1 MNANQSAVIDF
12 LRASMEKEHKAKS
25 RIPKPPTRL
34 QKQAPASL
42 HLDQVSSTSMAPGGA
57 ETSSKAILPLLS
69 PLPLSPQPW
78 PETEE
83 NNTNRVSAA
92 NENAVDGGGDQRGE
106 MSRWANFTEQI
117 EGTAIGNG
125 RDILWWKADPS
136 GRFTVNSAFMALTS
150 PSSKLNSATENLIRN
165 FRVPKILHLDF
176 IL

>member
-92 NENAVDGGGDQRGE
+92 NENAVDGGGDQRGICFAAPGG
-106 MSRWANFTEQI
+106 WQHPAVAAAFP
-117 EGTAIGNG
+117 
-125 RDILWWKADPS
+125 DPS
-136 GRFTVNSAFMALTS
+136 TLFTFFQSQCMVTS
-150 PSSKLNSATENLIRN
+150 NTP
-165 FRVPKILHLDF
+165 
-176 IL
+176 